1 MTPAPRAPR
10 SLLARIA
17 VPGSDSS
24 RRQLRLSFG
33 VALFFIVG
41 FIGLMVTG
49 GWPWWIIGGG
59 LILTAY
65 GPLFVRSVRYLR
77 RLAPQDR

>member
-1 MTPAPRAPR
+1 
-10 SLLARIA
+10 
-17 VPGSDSS
+17 
-24 RRQLRLSFG
+24 

-41 FIGLMVTG
+41 FIGLMVTVG
-49 GWPWWIIGGG
+49 RWWWIIGGG
-59 LILTAY
+59 LILTFY

>member
-1 MTPAPRAPR
+1 MTPATRAPG

-24 RRQLRLSFG
+24 RRQLRFSIG
-33 VALFFIVG
+33 EALFFIVG

-65 GPLFVRSVRYLR
+65 GPLFVRSVRHLR
-77 RLAPQDR
+77 RRTA